1 MSTIAIDLGGTN
13 IRAAR
18 VDNGIILAQ
27 NTVECKAD
35 GTQQEV
41 LDQIFELI
49 DAVVDDSVERIGV
62 GVPSVVDYRSGT
74 VFDVQNI
81 PSWREVHLKAL
92 MEARYHIPV
101 SVDNDVNCYVLGEKH
116 FGIAAPYDSFVGI
129 TLGTGVGAGIFVDG
143 RLYRGHN
150 TGAGEI
156 GCLPYLQGNY
166 EQYCSSQL
174 FKQMRLTGY
183 ELSRSAAQGNIDA
196 LRIWQMFGQ
205 HLGKLLQVILYTYDP
220 QAIVI
225 GGGIAASAP
234 YFEDAML
241 ASMRHG
247 FPYPHVP
254 ERVKIHFSTLQHSN
268 LLGASTL

>member
-18 VDNGIILAQ
+18 VTSGIISAQ
-27 NTVECKAD
+27 QSVECKAD
-35 GTQQEV
+35 GTEQEV
-41 LDQIFELI
+41 LDQIFGLVDAII
-49 DAVVDDSVERIGV
+49 DETVERIGV
-62 GVPSVVDYRSGT
+62 GVPSVVDYQSGT

-116 FGIAAPYDSFVGI
+116 FGAAAAYDHFVGI
-129 TLGTGVGAGIFVDG
+129 TLGTGVGAGIFIG
-143 RLYRGHN
+143 GHLYRGHN

-156 GCLPYLQGNY
+156 GCLPYLDATY
-166 EQYCSSQL
+166 EQYCSSWL
-174 FKQMRLTGY
+174 FRQMGLTGH
-183 ELSRSAAQGNIDA
+183 ELAQRAERGDTEA
-196 LRIWQMFGQ
+196 KQAWEGFGH
-205 HLGKLLQVILYTYDP
+205 HLGKLLQAILYTYDP

-234 YFEDAML
+234 HFRCAML
-241 ASMRHG
+241 ASMRDG
-247 FPYPHVP
+247 FPYPHVA
-254 ERVKIHFSTLQHSN
+254 ERVKIHFSTLKSSN

>member
-41 LDQIFELI
+41 LDQIFELV

-183 ELSRSAAQGNIDA
+183 ELSRSAAQGNTDA
-196 LRIWQMFGQ
+196 LRIWQVFGQ
-205 HLGKLLQVILYTYDP
+205 HLGKLLQVKLYTYDP

-247 FPYPHVP
+247 FPYPHVA